1 MIIAQGHNLEQQFG
15 ANTLFKNVNFSIDSN
30 ARIGLVGPNGVGK
43 TTLLKIMMGEQ
54 EPTHGEFTVNKGID
68 VGYIAQENALDED
81 KTIWDEMEGVFAPLI
96 QDSKTLISMQQ
107 QIADHPEDQ
116 ELLKQYDQKQFAFEQ
131 KGGYTYQSDIKSILN
146 GFKFP
151 ENTWQKKIGSLS
163 GGEKTRLAFVKLLLQ
178 KPALL
183 LLDEPTNYLD
193 LDTLDWLEG
202 FLKNYDGAIL
212 VVSHDQYFLDHLA
225 TQIFELQF
233 GNLTSFKGNYSAYVM
248 QRQQRDKDLEA
259 AYEKQQAEIK
269 KDEEFIQKNLVRA
282 TTTKRAQSRRKKLE
296 KIERLTPPKHKN
308 KVKIHF
314 NSERPSGKEVLI
326 FNDLTIGYP
335 DKTMVSDISFQ
346 INKGDRVAIIGPNGI
361 GKSTLLKTIMK
372 KLQPKSGSI
381 KYGASLDI
389 GYYDQELQGL
399 DPTKTVLDT
408 VWDRHKTMP
417 ERDVRSILAS
427 FLFTAKDIDKTVG
440 QLSGGQKARLTLTVL
455 SLEHDNFLLMDEPTN
470 HLDIEAKEVLEKALK
485 DFDGTLLFVSHDRYF
500 INELANKIVS
510 VRDGHAQIYNGNY
523 SHYLNEKAK
532 QTTTTINNNAEKPE
546 PIKQVSQQK
555 LSYQEQKQRDS
566 QKRKL
571 QRTID
576 QAEKQIEEL
585 EEKEQEIQN
594 EMANPDIASNF
605 DKLGPLQEK
614 LSDIQAQLDNAN
626 VNWEKAIEALDNFE

>member
-1 MIIAQGHNLEQQFG
+1 
-15 ANTLFKNVNFSIDSN
+15 
-30 ARIGLVGPNGVGK
+30 
-43 TTLLKIMMGEQ
+43 
-54 EPTHGEFTVNKGID
+54 
-68 VGYIAQENALDED
+68 
-81 KTIWDEMEGVFAPLI
+81 
-96 QDSKTLISMQQ
+96 
-107 QIADHPEDQ
+107 
-116 ELLKQYDQKQFAFEQ
+116 
-131 KGGYTYQSDIKSILN
+131 
-146 GFKFP
+146 
-151 ENTWQKKIGSLS
+151 
-163 GGEKTRLAFVKLLLQ
+163 
-178 KPALL
+178 
-183 LLDEPTNYLD
+183 
-193 LDTLDWLEG
+193 
-202 FLKNYDGAIL
+202 
-212 VVSHDQYFLDHLA
+212 
-225 TQIFELQF
+225 
-233 GNLTSFKGNYSAYVM
+233 M

-335 DKTMVSDISFQ
+335 DKTMVSNISFQ

-399 DPTKTVLDT
+399 DPTKNVLDT

-417 ERDVRSILAS
+417 ERDVRSLLAS

-523 SHYLNEKAK
+523 SYYLNEKAK
-532 QTTTTINNNAEKPE
+532 QTATTINNNAEKPE

-614 LSDIQAQLDNAN
+614 LSDIQAQLDDAN